1 MILDEFYDLQRGVTA
16 ADGGFSTLL
25 RASWRARAWHELP
38 VVVGSTK
45 TARKKAYFPEQGE
58 QGTLVVDGHE
68 IAIFKLS
75 AGLTRDVF
83 GLVQNVKVVVK
94 IEVQALPGSMEM
106 MQIGQF
112 GGRDDWRTNQHELS
126 YIRRDPAAV
135 FTPRVVEQRS
145 GDGGFCY
152 GSFTNTH
159 GQKVP
164 VCCLFME
171 RLAECD
177 LQNLMKIAVEE
188 HNIDE
193 IHCMIQGGIQAIFN
207 AADAGISFRD
217 MRLDNVGLN
226 TRGQVVIC
234 DLGHAKEVTCSLVR
248 MSLSTFLESV
258 QEALRL
264 GGGRLVISEN
274 WRSHWTGTAL
284 RQELIT
290 ATCTFDSDVYSM
302 AAPTRSP
309 APLAARP
316 QKRPRRRH

>member
-1 MILDEFYDLQRGVTA
+1 
-16 ADGGFSTLL
+16 
-25 RASWRARAWHELP
+25 
-38 VVVGSTK
+38 
-45 TARKKAYFPEQGE
+45 
-58 QGTLVVDGHE
+58 
-68 IAIFKLS
+68 
-75 AGLTRDVF
+75 
-83 GLVQNVKVVVK
+83 
-94 IEVQALPGSMEM
+94 
-106 MQIGQF
+106 
-112 GGRDDWRTNQHELS
+112 
-126 YIRRDPAAV
+126 
-135 FTPRVVEQRS
+135 
-145 GDGGFCY
+145 
-152 GSFTNTH
+152 
-159 GQKVP
+159 
-164 VCCLFME
+164 ME

-188 HNIDE
+188 HDIDE
-193 IHCMIQGGIQAIFN
+193 IHCMMQGGIQAIFN

-302 AAPTRSP
+302 AAPTRSSSIWRP
-309 APLAARP
+309 PLGGREAPR
-316 QKRPRRRH
+316 

>member
-1 MILDEFYDLQRGVTA
+1 MILDKFYDLQRGVTA

-38 VVVGSTK
+38 VVVGNRE
-45 TARKKAYFPEQGE
+45 TAWKKAYFPEQGE

-83 GLVQNVKVVVK
+83 GLVQNVKVIVK
-94 IEVQALPGSMEM
+94 IEVLAPPESMEM

-164 VCCLFME
+164 ACCLFME

-234 DLGHAKEVTCSLVR
+234 DLGHAKEVTCFLVR

-274 WRSHWTGTAL
+274 WRSHWTATAL
-284 RQELIT
+284 RQELLT
-290 ATCTFDSDVYSM
+290 ATCTFDI
-302 AAPTRSP
+302 
-309 APLAARP
+309 
-316 QKRPRRRH
+316 